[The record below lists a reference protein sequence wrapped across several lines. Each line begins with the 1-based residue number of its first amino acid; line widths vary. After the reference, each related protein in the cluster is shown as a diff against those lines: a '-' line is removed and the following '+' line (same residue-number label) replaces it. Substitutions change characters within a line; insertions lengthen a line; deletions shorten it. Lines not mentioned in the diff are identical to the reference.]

1 MARRPLVRDVTLVAV
16 AATVV
21 ALLPTAH
28 AAVLYEIR
36 WWSLVTLSRYVH
48 DAEQE
53 TERGERRGRGV
64 MVYEPLDGERRH
76 LRFSG
81 PEGHGEGVL
90 GPAAPEWLVFP
101 TALEVGAPPP
111 PQHLTS
117 GSVRYEGDPG
127 RPTLIEITFVEGFIC
142 RATPAACE
150 GIASWSREFAATAI
164 PATSPPGA
172 GPGQ

>member
-64 MVYEPLDGERRH
+64 MVYEP
-76 LRFSG
+76 
-81 PEGHGEGVL
+81 
-90 GPAAPEWLVFP
+90 
-101 TALEVGAPPP
+101 
-111 PQHLTS
+111 
-117 GSVRYEGDPG
+117 
-127 RPTLIEITFVEGFIC
+127 PTLNFTYSPACQVKLVE
-142 RATPAACE
+142 
-150 GIASWSREFAATAI
+150 SV
-164 PATSPPGA
+164 
-172 GPGQ
+172 